1 MKKVVYIGLI
11 SGVAMLLVLT
21 VIAIGS
27 TCTYI
32 SANNVTG
39 VDPSEIPKWISE
51 HYSTNELCGYFTPD
65 GYFANFF
72 EMDAYYRWKY
82 PEIYDPRI
90 LDIAFYG
97 KDCNPHSGNSVGC
110 EINMTFMEWY
120 WSDPD
125 TVRQWLRDKWGY
137 PDDWRVLIPVSM
149 KIYYDSGEDVK
160 ALDSEVA
167 ITEEL
172 IREANSEYSSCPC
185 SASLGDPIAVPP
197 SPVDLNLIA
206 GVLPAFYQK
215 VADNFTAVF
224 GGYGGFAPHVKSL
237 LDQILDFLASIRDW
251 FAGILGLWK

>member
-11 SGVAMLLVLT
+11 SGIAMLLVLT

-39 VDPSEIPKWISE
+39 VDPPEIPKWIAT
-51 HYSTNELCGYFTPD
+51 HYDNLCGDFTPD
-65 GYFANFF
+65 GYFANVF
-72 EMDAYYRWKY
+72 EMDAYYRWMY
-82 PEIYDPRI
+82 PEIYDSRTV
-90 LDIAFYG
+90 DIAYRG
-97 KDCNPHSGNSVGC
+97 VNCGVNTIDC
-110 EINMTFMEWY
+110 EINDSFIEWY
-120 WSDPD
+120 WLEPD
-125 TVRQWLRDKWGY
+125 EVREWLREKWNY

-149 KIYYDSGEDVK
+149 KIYYDYGKSVAG
-160 ALDSEVA
+160 LDQQIA

-185 SASLGDPIAVPP
+185 PASLDDPIAVPP

-206 GVLPAFYQK
+206 GVLPPFYQK

-224 GGYGGFAPHVKSL
+224 GGYGGFAPHAKSL
-237 LDQILDFLASIRDW
+237 LDQILDILAGIRDW
-251 FAGILGLWK
+251 IVGILGLWK